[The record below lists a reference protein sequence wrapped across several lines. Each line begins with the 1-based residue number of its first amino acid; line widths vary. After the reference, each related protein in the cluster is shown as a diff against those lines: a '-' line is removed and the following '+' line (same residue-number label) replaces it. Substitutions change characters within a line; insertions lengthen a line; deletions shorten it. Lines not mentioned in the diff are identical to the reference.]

1 MEATDE
7 VYQILSAAKAL
18 ARRYYHLT
26 GKPLGVTGEV
36 AEYEAARILNLELEL
51 ARQAGYDAT
60 ETRDGLTIRIQI
72 KGRYLSNPGMRGGR
86 VGSIDLKQSFDTV
99 LLVLLD
105 GDYNAFQIY
114 EAARPAVEAL
124 LTRPGSKARTE
135 RGSVG
140 ISQFKAISTLRWER
154 VTSTA
159 TPRKSRLAKIQGHS
173 DDLKIDPLRPVNKLD
188 SGKLTDRGVEVCYRL
203 FDAGKSRNAV
213 GAEMKIS
220 FGAATHRFEAWK
232 AAGGL
237 DRKKQPLD

>member
-7 VYQILSAAKAL
+7 VYQILRDAKAL

-60 ETRDGLTIRIQI
+60 QVRNGLTLRIQI
-72 KGRYLSNPGMRGGR
+72 NGRYFPNPRLRGGR
-86 VGSIDLKQSFDTV
+86 LGAIDLKQPFDTV

-105 GDYNAFQIY
+105 ADYNAFQIY

-124 LTRPGSKARTE
+124 LTRPGSKARNE

-140 ISQFKAISTLRWER
+140 ISQFKAISTLRWKR
-154 VTSTA
+154 TGSY
-159 TPRKSRLAKIQGHS
+159 G
-173 DDLKIDPLRPVNKLD
+173 
-188 SGKLTDRGVEVCYRL
+188 
-203 FDAGKSRNAV
+203 
-213 GAEMKIS
+213 
-220 FGAATHRFEAWK
+220 
-232 AAGGL
+232 
-237 DRKKQPLD
+237 

>member
-7 VYQILSAAKAL
+7 VYEILREAKVL

-60 ETRDGLTIRIQI
+60 ETRDGLTRRIQI
-72 KGRYLSNPGMRGGR
+72 KGRYFSNPRMRNGR
-86 VGSIDLKQSFDTV
+86 VGSIDLKQPFDTV

-105 GDYNAFQIY
+105 AEYNAFQIY

-135 RGSVG
+135 RGSVA
-140 ISQFKAISTLRWER
+140 ISQFKAISSLRWER
-154 VTSTA
+154 VPTGITK
-159 TPRKSRLAKIQGHS
+159 KSLLAPVPGGA
-173 DDLKIDPLRPVNKLD
+173 DELGIDPGEPANKLE

-213 GAEMKIS
+213 RAEMEIS

-232 AAGGL
+232 KAGGL
-237 DRKKQPLD
+237 DRKKQTLD

>member
-7 VYQILSAAKAL
+7 VYQILREAKVL

-36 AEYEAARILNLELEL
+36 AEYEAARILNLELEI

-60 ETRDGLTIRIQI
+60 ETLDGLTRRIQI
-72 KGRYLSNPGMRGGR
+72 KGRYFSNPRMRNGR
-86 VGSIDLKQSFDTV
+86 VGSIDLKQPFDTV

-105 GDYNAFQIY
+105 AEYNAFQIY

-135 RGSVG
+135 RGSVA
-140 ISQFKAISTLRWER
+140 ISQFKAISLLRWER
-154 VTSTA
+154 VPTGVTK
-159 TPRKSRLAKIQGHS
+159 KSLLA
-173 DDLKIDPLRPVNKLD
+173 PVPGGADEARTDNGESANKFE

-213 GAEMKIS
+213 RAEMEIS

-232 AAGGL
+232 KAGGL
-237 DRKKQPLD
+237 HRKKQPLD